1 MIMRNDT
8 IKKCVNFYLKNKPLQ
23 IGSALLVLLIVGGVL
38 LVLKGH
44 DAVALAIE
52 KKAGVLTAEEVKLSF
67 ENVGGRLVDE
77 LVKESQEV
85 KKGDVLMVLDST
97 DVDLSIERLQA
108 QINQIT
114 VKINQTSGTIDI
126 GYAKT
131 QTTESQTY
139 RQIEQQKLAFDAAQ
153 ATYNNEQLNYNRMK
167 ELAASGAISKSELD
181 KANASYNVAVA
192 NLGQQ
197 QRLLEKMLAGSN
209 AGAIDQVLASGKAN
223 NVYLPEI
230 DQQRQ
235 TLANSQNDVQQL
247 IYQKQDLLV
256 QLKELQVK
264 KERLVLRAP
273 EDGKVLTI
281 IAKQGEMVSPN
292 APVIL
297 LESKRCYYDI
307 YLDETKAANL
317 QVGDEI
323 TGGLVANGKTVNG
336 KIRFI
341 TAAPGFADLKMSRE
355 KGQADLTA
363 FQIRIYIEPENKVLP
378 GMTVEVT
385 KNALLKR

>member
-8 IKKCVNFYLKNKPLQ
+8 IKKIANLYLKNKTLQ
-23 IGSALLVLLIVGGVL
+23 IGSVLLVLLIVGGLL

-67 ENVGGRLVDE
+67 ENVGGRLVGE

-114 VKINQTSGTIDI
+114 AKINQTSGTIDI

-153 ATYNNEQLNYNRMK
+153 ATYDNEQLNYNRMK

-235 TLANSQNDVQQL
+235 ALANSQNDVQQL
-247 IYQKQDLLV
+247 IHQKQDLLI

-273 EDGKVLTI
+273 EDGKVLNI

-323 TGGLVANGKTVNG
+323 AGGLVANGKTVNG
-336 KIRFI
+336 KIRLI

-363 FQIRIYIEPENKVLP
+363 FQIRIYIEPENNVLP

-385 KNALLKR
+385 KNAFLKR